1 MRRSMLLGFRG
12 LVASGLLFAA
22 PPAFATKV
30 CGVDFQKAVTETQEG
45 KAAQTKIDSMYA
57 TRKGELER
65 MQAELEKAIKDYQG
79 RSMILAP
86 DARAQEEQKL
96 GLQQQ
101 TFERTYMQY
110 QQEMQQTYGNLLGDL
125 DEKMRT
131 VAATVGKEQACT
143 VVLDRAVVVY
153 AGADFADVTTLL
165 VAKYNQTH
173 PGGQ

>member
-1 MRRSMLLGFRG
+1 MRRTFRVG
-12 LVASGLLFAA
+12 IPYVLACASLLVAA
-22 PPAFATKV
+22 PAFATKL
-30 CGVDFQKAVTETQEG
+30 CGVDFQKAVTDTNEG
-45 KAAQTKIDSMYA
+45 KAAQTKIDGMYA

-86 DARAQEEQKL
+86 EARAQEEQKL

-101 TFERTYMQY
+101 TFERTYTGY
-110 QQEMQQTYGNLLGDL
+110 QQEMQQTYATLLGDL

-131 VAATVGKEQACT
+131 VAATVGKEQTCS

-153 AGADFADVTTLL
+153 AGPDFVDVTTIL
-165 VAKYNQTH
+165 VQKYNQTH
-173 PGGQ
+173 PVGQ